1 MKTFFASILLA
12 GLSIPFPVAQ
22 GANAAPPAAAAEQVF
37 KAKSHTR
44 KPTLPVSL
52 QATLPDHIA
61 AGENLTLD
69 VGISSTLQ
77 QGELV
82 VAFIPDEG
90 LALVSPQQA
99 QQFTLSG
106 GLFKTT
112 IPLTVV
118 PSQDG
123 RYAVT
128 VEFRHI
134 DNGRERG
141 VARGITFRVGDKPA
155 VAAKA
160 RAASSADNVISMPA
174 QETIIRQ

>member
-1 MKTFFASILLA
+1 MKTFFASIFAA
-12 GLSIPFPVAQ
+12 GLALSLSFPQ
-22 GANAAPPAAAAEQVF
+22 GAHAASPIMVTDPIANTG
-37 KAKSHTR
+37 SHTS
-44 KPTLPVSL
+44 KPTLPISV

-61 AGENLTLD
+61 AGQNLTLD

-77 QGELV
+77 QGELM

-90 LALVSPQQA
+90 LALLTPQQEL
-99 QQFTLSG
+99 QFTLPG

-118 PSQDG
+118 PVQDG

-155 VAAKA
+155 TAAKA
-160 RAASSADNVISMPA
+160 RAASAAENVISMPA
-174 QETIIRQ
+174 QETIIRP